1 MHYLIVLFSLLL
13 VAPVYAED
21 TQPAAEVDIQT
32 PGYEPITQDISGRLD
47 RLEKFLNNSAL
58 LDMLDVLEQLKLE
71 VNELRG
77 QIEIQTYNI
86 EQLQQKQR
94 DLYTDVDSRL
104 QRMEKDSYNSDNAGL
119 QSEPA
124 PDLDKPVEQQPDN
137 NAVEK
142 PQTVATDNKASS
154 SQDPVDTVKAQA
166 DYQRAFR
173 LLKESNYEQALTAF
187 KQYLKDHPGSGYSD
201 NAQYWLGETNF
212 VMQNYDSAINE
223 YQALLNSYPN
233 SQKASQAMLK
243 IGYSYAELGNN
254 SDAEK
259 TLNEVKSLYP
269 GTTAARLASDR
280 LRKILGQKDSNT

>member
-1 MHYLIVLFSLLL
+1 MHYLIVLAVLSL
-13 VAPVYAED
+13 VAPVYAEEA
-21 TQPAAEVDIQT
+21 QPAADVEAQM
-32 PGYEPITQDISGRLD
+32 PGNEPITQDISGRLD
-47 RLEKFLNNSAL
+47 RLEQYLNNSAL

-104 QRMEKDSYNSDNAGL
+104 QRLEKNSNNSGTASLESQSASEQAEDS
-119 QSEPA
+119 QSAEASQPA
-124 PDLDKPVEQQPDN
+124 ATTSSASIGATKTGPD
-137 NAVEK
+137 
-142 PQTVATDNKASS
+142 S
-154 SQDPVDTVKAQA
+154 VKAQA
-166 DYQRAFR
+166 EYQRAFR

-187 KQYLKDHPGSGYSD
+187 KQYLKDYPGSGYSD

-212 VMQNYDSAINE
+212 VMQNYDNAINE
-223 YQALLNSYPN
+223 YKILLNSYPD

-259 TLNEVKSLYP
+259 TLNQVKTQYP
-269 GTTAARLASDR
+269 GTTAARLATDR
-280 LRKILGQKDSNT
+280 LRQIMSQQESNT

>member
-13 VAPVYAED
+13 VAPVYAEE
-21 TQPAAEVDIQT
+21 TQPVAEVDAQM

-47 RLEKFLNNSAL
+47 RLEKYLNNSAL

-104 QRMEKDSYNSDNAGL
+104 QRMEKGSYNSDSASL
-119 QSEPA
+119 QSESGT
-124 PDLDKPVEQQPDN
+124 DKPVEQQPDN
-137 NAVEK
+137 TAAEK
-142 PQTVATDNKASS
+142 LPTVAVNNKVPS
-154 SQDPVDTVKAQA
+154 SQDSVDSVKSQA

-187 KQYLKDHPGSGYSD
+187 KQYLKDHPESSYSD

-212 VMQNYDSAINE
+212 VMQKYDNAINE

-259 TLNEVKSLYP
+259 TLNEVKSQYP
-269 GTTAARLASDR
+269 GTTAARLANDR
-280 LRKILGQKDSNT
+280 LRKILSQKDSNT

>member
-13 VAPVYAED
+13 VAPVYAEE
-21 TQPAAEVDIQT
+21 TQPVAEVDAQM

-47 RLEKFLNNSAL
+47 RLEKYLNNSAL

-104 QRMEKDSYNSDNAGL
+104 QRMEKGSYNSDSASL
-119 QSEPA
+119 QSESGT
-124 PDLDKPVEQQPDN
+124 DEPVEQQPDN
-137 NAVEK
+137 TAAEK
-142 PQTVATDNKASS
+142 LPTVAVNNKVPS
-154 SQDPVDTVKAQA
+154 SQDSVDSVKSQA

-187 KQYLKDHPGSGYSD
+187 KQYLKDHPESSYSD

-212 VMQNYDSAINE
+212 VMQKYDNAINE

-259 TLNEVKSLYP
+259 TLNEVKSQYP
-269 GTTAARLASDR
+269 GTTAARLANDR
-280 LRKILGQKDSNT
+280 LRKILSQKDSNT

>member
-1 MHYLIVLFSLLL
+1 MYYLIVLFSLLL
-13 VAPVYAED
+13 AAPVFAEE
-21 TQPAAEVDIQT
+21 TQPAAEVDAQMS
-32 PGYEPITQDISGRLD
+32 GYEPITQDISGRLD
-47 RLEKFLNNSAL
+47 RLEKYLNNSAL

-77 QIEIQTYNI
+77 QVEIQTYNI

-104 QRMEKDSYNSDNAGL
+104 QRMEKNGYNNDTASL
-119 QSEPA
+119 PSESGV
-124 PDLDKPVEQQPDN
+124 DKPVEQQPGN
-137 NAVEK
+137 SAAET
-142 PQTVATDNKASS
+142 PPTVAVNNKVPS
-154 SQDPVDTVKAQA
+154 SQDAVDSVKAQA

-173 LLKESNYEQALTAF
+173 LLKESNYEQALIAF
-187 KQYLKDHPGSGYSD
+187 KQYLTDHPGSSYSD

-212 VMQNYDSAINE
+212 VMQKYDSAINE
-223 YQALLNSYPN
+223 YQVLLNSYPD

-259 TLNEVKSLYP
+259 TLNEVKSQYP
-269 GTTAARLASDR
+269 GTTAARLATDR
-280 LRKILGQKDSNT
+280 LRKILSQKDSNT

>member
-1 MHYLIVLFSLLL
+1 
-13 VAPVYAED
+13 
-21 TQPAAEVDIQT
+21 
-32 PGYEPITQDISGRLD
+32 YEPITQDISGRLD
-47 RLEKFLNNSAL
+47 RLEKYLNNSAL

-77 QIEIQTYNI
+77 QVEIQTYNI

-104 QRMEKDSYNSDNAGL
+104 QRMEKNGYNNDTASL
-119 QSEPA
+119 PSESGV
-124 PDLDKPVEQQPDN
+124 DKPVEQQPGN
-137 NAVEK
+137 SAAET
-142 PQTVATDNKASS
+142 PPTVAVNNKVPS
-154 SQDPVDTVKAQA
+154 SQDAVDSVKAQA

-187 KQYLKDHPGSGYSD
+187 KQYLTDHPGSSYSD

-212 VMQNYDSAINE
+212 VMQKYDSAINE
-223 YQALLNSYPN
+223 YQVLLNSYPD

-269 GTTAARLASDR
+269 GTTAARLATDR
-280 LRKILGQKDSNT
+280 LRKILSQKDSNT

>member
-1 MHYLIVLFSLLL
+1 MYYLIVLISLLL
-13 VAPVYAED
+13 AAPVFAEE
-21 TQPAAEVDIQT
+21 TQPAAEVDAQMS
-32 PGYEPITQDISGRLD
+32 GYEPITQDISGRLD
-47 RLEKFLNNSAL
+47 RLEKYLNNSAL

-77 QIEIQTYNI
+77 QVEIQTYNI

-104 QRMEKDSYNSDNAGL
+104 QRMEKNGYNNDTASL
-119 QSEPA
+119 PSESGV
-124 PDLDKPVEQQPDN
+124 DKPVEQQSDN
-137 NAVEK
+137 SAAET
-142 PQTVATDNKASS
+142 PPTVAVNNKAPS
-154 SQDPVDTVKAQA
+154 SQDAVDSVKTQA

-187 KQYLKDHPGSGYSD
+187 KQYLTDHPGSSYSD

-212 VMQNYDSAINE
+212 VMQKYDSAINE
-223 YQALLNSYPN
+223 YQVLLNSYPD

-259 TLNEVKSLYP
+259 TLNEVKSQYP
-269 GTTAARLASDR
+269 GTTAARLATDR
-280 LRKILGQKDSNT
+280 LRKILSQKDSNT

>member
-1 MHYLIVLFSLLL
+1 MYYLIVLFSLLL
-13 VAPVYAED
+13 VAPVFAGE
-21 TQPAAEVDIQT
+21 TQPAAEVDAQMS
-32 PGYEPITQDISGRLD
+32 GYEPITQDISGRLD
-47 RLEKFLNNSAL
+47 RLEKYLNNSAL

-104 QRMEKDSYNSDNAGL
+104 QRMEKNGYNNDTASL
-119 QSEPA
+119 PSESGV
-124 PDLDKPVEQQPDN
+124 DKPVEQQPGN
-137 NAVEK
+137 TAAEK
-142 PQTVATDNKASS
+142 SPTVAVNNKAPS
-154 SQDPVDTVKAQA
+154 SQDAVDSVKAQA

-187 KQYLKDHPGSGYSD
+187 KQYLTDHPGSSYSD

-212 VMQNYDSAINE
+212 VMQKYDSAINE
-223 YQALLNSYPN
+223 YQVLLNSYPD

-259 TLNEVKSLYP
+259 TLNEVKSQYP
-269 GTTAARLASDR
+269 GTTAARLATDR
-280 LRKILGQKDSNT
+280 LRKILSQKDSNT

>member
-1 MHYLIVLFSLLL
+1 MYYLIVLFSLLL
-13 VAPVYAED
+13 AAPVFAEE
-21 TQPAAEVDIQT
+21 TQPAAEVDAQMS
-32 PGYEPITQDISGRLD
+32 GYEPITQDISGRLD
-47 RLEKFLNNSAL
+47 RLEKYLNNSAL

-77 QIEIQTYNI
+77 QVEIQTYNI

-104 QRMEKDSYNSDNAGL
+104 QRMEKNGYNNDTASL
-119 QSEPA
+119 PSESGV
-124 PDLDKPVEQQPDN
+124 DKPVEQQPGN
-137 NAVEK
+137 SAAET
-142 PQTVATDNKASS
+142 PPTVAVNNKVPS
-154 SQDPVDTVKAQA
+154 SQDAVDSVKAQA

-187 KQYLKDHPGSGYSD
+187 KQYLTDHPGSSYSD

-212 VMQNYDSAINE
+212 VMQKYDSAINE
-223 YQALLNSYPN
+223 YQVLLNSYPD

-269 GTTAARLASDR
+269 GTTAARLATDR
-280 LRKILGQKDSNT
+280 LRKILSQKDSNT